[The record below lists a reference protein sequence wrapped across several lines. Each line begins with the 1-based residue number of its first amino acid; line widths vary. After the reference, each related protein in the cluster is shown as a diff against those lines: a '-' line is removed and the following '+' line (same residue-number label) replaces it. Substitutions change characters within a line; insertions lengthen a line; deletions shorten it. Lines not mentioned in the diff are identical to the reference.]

1 MSRTVAANSSLDKLE
16 QQMQPSGLGLRGD
29 MVAARASL
37 HNDLAKAKQ
46 AIAAADTDR
55 ARRYP
60 VRPAAIFKSWR
71 LF

>member
-1 MSRTVAANSSLDKLE
+1 
-16 QQMQPSGLGLRGD
+16 MQPSGLGLRGD